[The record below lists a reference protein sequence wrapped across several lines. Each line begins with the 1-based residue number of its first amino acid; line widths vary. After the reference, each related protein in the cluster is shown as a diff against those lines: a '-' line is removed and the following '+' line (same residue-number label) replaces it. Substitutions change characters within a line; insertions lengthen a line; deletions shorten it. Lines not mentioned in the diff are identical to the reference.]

1 MISLSGNQLAI
12 VTNAVQP
19 VENARHVF
27 KTCSKVLTVEAEDS
41 LLAVVRAKLEN
52 PEARLFASRAV
63 KRPTRR
69 AIKTP
74 SSSATP

>member
-12 VTNAVQP
+12 VTNAVMP

-27 KTCSKVLTVEAEDS
+27 KTCSKVLTAAGRGQS
-41 LLAVVRAKLEN
+41 Q
-52 PEARLFASRAV
+52 ARKSQGWPFREPRV